1 MPNTKQAKKRMKTD
15 DDRRMRNKVVR
26 SSMRTAVKKVL
37 QAENAEDAKAAMPT
51 AMKRVDKAAK
61 KNIIHDNAAARK
73 KSQLQ
78 RHIDGLSS

>member
-1 MPNTKQAKKRMKTD
+1 MPNTKQANKRMKTD
-15 DDRRMRNKVVR
+15 DERRVRNKTVR
-26 SSMRTAVKKVL
+26 SSMRTAVKKVF
-37 QAENAEDAKAAMPT
+37 QAETAEEANKALPE

-78 RHIDGLSS
+78 GHISRLSS